1 MTDPLADPLA
11 DAETTC
17 DLLVGD
23 WFIHQLR
30 RGHRFNTDDLLLA
43 WLARRERPDAET
55 VLDLGCGVG
64 SVGLLTLAGLSPA
77 ARLVGVEAQAVSAAL
92 YRRTLAQNGLEA
104 RVTAREGDLRDETTR
119 EGLGRFDLVLGNPPY
134 LPESA
139 ALRSPNPQ
147 RAAARLELRGDV
159 FDYARVAAEHLK
171 PDGVFGLVHSAR
183 DPRPERA
190 LAAAGLTLRRR
201 QDVIFRHGQPPMIA
215 LFTAGFAGDRQDV
228 PPLAVR
234 GEDGAWTAAYQG
246 VRRDLG
252 LA

>member
-1 MTDPLADPLA
+1 MHDPLAET
-11 DAETTC
+11 ETTR
-17 DLLVGD
+17 DLLVGG

-64 SVGLLTLAGLSPA
+64 SVGLLTLAGLSPR

-92 YRRTLAQNGLEA
+92 YRRTLADNGLDY
-104 RVTAREGDLRDETTR
+104 RVTSREGDLRDPSTR
-119 EGLGRFDLVLGNPPY
+119 EGLDRFDLVLGNPPY
-134 LPESA
+134 LPEFA

-159 FDYARVAAEHLK
+159 FDYARVAAEHLA
-171 PDGVFGLVHSAR
+171 PNGVFGLVHSAR

-190 LAAAGLTLRRR
+190 IAAAGLTLRSR
-201 QDVIFRHGQPPMIA
+201 QDVVFRHGQPPMIA
-215 LFTAGFAGDRQDV
+215 LFTAGFGGERHDA

-234 GEDGAWTAAYQG
+234 GEDGAWTAAYQA
-246 VRRDLG
+246 VRAALG
-252 LA
+252 LG

>member
-1 MTDPLADPLA
+1 MNDPLAE
-11 DAETTC
+11 AETTN

-64 SVGLLTLAGLSPA
+64 SVGLLTLAGLSPD

-104 RVTAREGDLRDETTR
+104 RVTAREGDLRDPATGEAQ
-119 EGLGRFDLVLGNPPY
+119 GRFDLVLANPPY

-147 RAAARLELRGDV
+147 RAAAPPCQRGASRSSLSGQPRRGCCSGQCRGGGLP
-159 FDYARVAAEHLK
+159 YAQPLFKHHAPSNH
-171 PDGVFGLVHSAR
+171 
-183 DPRPERA
+183 
-190 LAAAGLTLRRR
+190 
-201 QDVIFRHGQPPMIA
+201 HGQRQQKIA
-215 LFTAGFAGDRQDV
+215 Q
-228 PPLAVR
+228 
-234 GEDGAWTAAYQG
+234 
-246 VRRDLG
+246 
-252 LA
+252 